1 MHRVKG
7 EGVCCRGSMPVSL
20 SYGGHDM
27 RCQEQLEQYLHEHQI
42 PYQIQHHPV
51 AFTAQRIAQGEH
63 ISGKQVAKSVVV
75 FADTTMVLLVLPAA
89 FRVDLQKVQECLGAK
104 QVRLAHEDEF
114 QTAFPGCEV
123 GAMPPFGN
131 LYSLP
136 VHVEQSLTTQQTI
149 VFPIGT
155 HTETMSLTY
164 ADFERLL
171 HPSILEFALKPS
183 PL

>member
-1 MHRVKG
+1 
-7 EGVCCRGSMPVSL
+7 
-20 SYGGHDM
+20 M
-27 RCQEQLEQYLHEHQI
+27 RCQEQLEHYLREHQI

-63 ISGKQVAKSVVV
+63 ISGKKVAKSVVV
-75 FADTTMVLLVLPAA
+75 FADQTMVLLVLPAV

-114 QTAFPGCEV
+114 QAAFPGCEV
-123 GAMPPFGN
+123 GTMPPFGN
-131 LYSLP
+131 LYGLP
-136 VHVEQSLTTQQTI
+136 VYVEQSLTTQETI

-171 HPSILEFALKPS
+171 YPSILEFALKPS